1 MALSKKHVQ
10 EIHNLKSHEP
20 IYPLRQAVHPKRNH
34 DSQAGNITSSVLD
47 CDEPCNYI
55 LMICPI
61 CNIELV
67 IRVEN
72 QIACLNDECEG
83 SDPKEVEEAIL
94 YDLIK

>member
-1 MALSKKHVQ
+1 MKT
-10 EIHNLKSHEP
+10 HES

-34 DSQAGNITSSVLD
+34 DSHARDTTSSVLGG
-47 CDEPCNYI
+47 DEPCNYI

-67 IRVEN
+67 IRVED
-72 QIACLNDECEG
+72 QIACLDDECEG
-83 SDPKEVEEAIL
+83 SDPREVEEAIL